1 MSILFFFLAKPHL
14 HNVTRRQSN
23 HKPQNVFFCRK
34 SPIHWS
40 ASRSISFHGEVW
52 RWERRAGGPG
62 LCFWEISW
70 IPKGYLWWRW
80 KCEKG
85 RWKPHPN
92 GQQHTSRYFL
102 FLMVLS
108 KFNEPVLCFRKYL
121 IFLTFSDPGFLAD
134 IENWKKDLAQ
144 YSSQYVGQ
152 TLVYLNGTFEECRF
166 RECNL
171 GNLICDAMV
180 ITTVNIIIL
189 NVFTQS
195 VIIVYTESSSCF
207 RCCSV
212 YLPLRQ
218 NTWISTS
225 YWI

>member
-1 MSILFFFLAKPHL
+1 
-14 HNVTRRQSN
+14 
-23 HKPQNVFFCRK
+23 
-34 SPIHWS
+34 
-40 ASRSISFHGEVW
+40 
-52 RWERRAGGPG
+52 
-62 LCFWEISW
+62 
-70 IPKGYLWWRW
+70 
-80 KCEKG
+80 
-85 RWKPHPN
+85 
-92 GQQHTSRYFL
+92 
-102 FLMVLS
+102 MVLS
-108 KFNEPVLCFRKYL
+108 KFNEPVSCFRKYL

-218 NTWISTS
+218 NT
-225 YWI
+225 